1 MIARALGRIRTS
13 RWPACGR
20 ERGEDGRRKGRCLF
34 SRWECFFVGVAAG
47 ILLVAVVF
55 GVAVVVVVVVVVVDV
70 DDGDILGG

>member
-1 MIARALGRIRTS
+1 M
-13 RWPACGR
+13 
-20 ERGEDGRRKGRCLF
+20 F

-55 GVAVVVVVVVVVVDV
+55 GVAVVVVVVDDV

>member
-1 MIARALGRIRTS
+1 M
-13 RWPACGR
+13 
-20 ERGEDGRRKGRCLF
+20 F

-55 GVAVVVVVVVVVVDV
+55 GVAVVVVVVVVDDV